1 MREIGVG
8 IVGCGIRGRHGY
20 EHFLRAHPAVRLRAL
35 AQYPEASPGLL
46 EGKTEADFESYA
58 RSLGVEYLGDDVPG
72 LLARED
78 IDLVSM
84 MVEPGRAAEYVEL
97 IAAAGK
103 HIVSDKPMAGSVEQ
117 GRRIVESV
125 NRHGIKFMVSLNERY
140 SPPFRE
146 ARERVAAGSLGAV
159 LAATATFCF
168 GGPLEGFTGNAAYR
182 ESFGGGEWAN
192 FGVYV
197 ADYVNWLAGAP
208 AVSVFGH
215 MGTFFYED
223 YRAASSNAQGME
235 DLAECV
241 VRYENGVIGTLLAGR
256 PRAAYAGG
264 YVTADVTCERGSLR
278 VNSNMPML
286 EVAAQQYSLRGYGS
300 TGLNELCG
308 DFVEA
313 VLNDGP
319 SPISAEEGLAALQV
333 VHAGY
338 ESARTGRPVTL

>member
-1 MREIGVG
+1 MKTTLGVG
-8 IVGCGIRGRHGY
+8 IIGSGIRGRHGY

-46 EGKTEADFESYA
+46 EGQTEDDFRRYA
-58 RSLGVEYLGDDVPG
+58 EGLGVEYLGYDVDA

-78 IDLVSM
+78 IQVVSM
-84 MVEPGRAAEYVEL
+84 MVEPGLAAEYVER

-103 HIVSDKPMAGSVEQ
+103 HIVSDKPMAGSVAQ

-125 NRHGIKFMVSLNERY
+125 RRHGIQFLVALNERY

-146 ARERVAAGSLGAV
+146 SQRRLASGGVGELLAGTV
-159 LAATATFCF
+159 TFCL
-168 GGPLEGFTGNAAYR
+168 GGPLAGFTGNAAYR

-192 FGVYV
+192 FGCYC
-197 ADYVNWLAGAP
+197 ADYMNWLAGSRP
-208 AVSVFGH
+208 VSVFGH

-223 YRAASSNAQGME
+223 YREAGME

-241 VRYENGVIGTLLAGR
+241 VRYDSGVIGTLIAGR

-264 YVTADVTCERGSLR
+264 YVTADLTCTRGSLR
-278 VNSNMPML
+278 ANSNMPLL
-286 EVAAQQYSLRGYGS
+286 EITAGQYGRRGYGS

-313 VLNDGP
+313 VLQDGP
-319 SPISAEEGLAALQV
+319 SPIPAEDGLLALQV
-333 VHAGY
+333 VHAAF
-338 ESARTGRPVTL
+338 ESARTGRPVDPLAL